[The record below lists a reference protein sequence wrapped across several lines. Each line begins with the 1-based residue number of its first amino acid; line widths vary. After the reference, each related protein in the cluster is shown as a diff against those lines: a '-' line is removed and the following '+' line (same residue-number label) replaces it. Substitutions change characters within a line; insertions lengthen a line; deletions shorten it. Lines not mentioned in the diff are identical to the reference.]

1 MAGWSLGVSIF
12 SLLCCQFTAPVGIV
26 LAVLAMR
33 RIDAQPQY
41 LTGRGLAVA
50 GLVVGII
57 ATAFLVLQIV
67 LAASGSSS
75 WWGVNT

>member
-12 SLLCCQFTAPVGIV
+12 SLACCQLTAPVGIV

-33 RIDAQPQY
+33 KIDAQPQY
-41 LTGRGLAVA
+41 FKGRGLAVA
-50 GLVVGII
+50 GLVIGII

-67 LAASGSSS
+67 LVASGNSTM
-75 WWGVNT
+75 WTVN